1 MRMTMV
7 SVVAVEE
14 SGEIGGGGDG
24 GGVPAAAAAG
34 DG

>member
-1 MRMTMV
+1 MTMV

-24 GGVPAAAAAG
+24 GVPAAAG

>member
-1 MRMTMV
+1 LAMRMTMV

-14 SGEIGGGGDG
+14 SGEIGGGGDD
-24 GGVPAAAAAG
+24 GGVPAAAG